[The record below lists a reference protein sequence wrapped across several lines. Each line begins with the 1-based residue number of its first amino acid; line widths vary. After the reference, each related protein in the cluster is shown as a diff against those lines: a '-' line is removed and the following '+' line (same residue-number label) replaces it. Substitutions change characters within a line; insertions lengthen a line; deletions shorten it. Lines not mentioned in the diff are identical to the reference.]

1 MKTCSQD
8 ESSCQTDLIA
18 ALFLVLFFLFFF
30 VCVGVWVGFVCLF
43 LFIFFGG
50 GVIELI
56 MNCDLRYVFEYFFHI
71 WWFLSHRGKCGG
83 EEVHNEYP
91 VLQGTGFQCIDNE
104 TI

>member
-18 ALFLVLFFLFFF
+18 ALFLVLFFFC
-30 VCVGVWVGFVCLF
+30 VCVCGCVGGFCLF
-43 LFIFFGG
+43 VFVYFFGG